1 MKTKRLVS
9 LAIFVALSV
18 MLHYVESF
26 IPAFLPIPGFRL
38 GLANIILLFVLYY
51 YDSPSYIFTMILK
64 VLLVAS
70 ISSGFSVQFF
80 MSLGG
85 SLSSMVITLILYH
98 LVKPSIYATS
108 ALSALGHSLGQL
120 FVYSLFFYS
129 FYIFSYL
136 LILGPLSLFTGCIM
150 ALLCSILIKR
160 IPASFRQDEK
170 VRR

>member
-1 MKTKRLVS
+1 
-9 LAIFVALSV
+9 
-18 MLHYVESF
+18 
-26 IPAFLPIPGFRL
+26 
-38 GLANIILLFVLYY
+38 
-51 YDSPSYIFTMILK
+51 
-64 VLLVAS
+64 
-70 ISSGFSVQFF
+70 
-80 MSLGG
+80 
-85 SLSSMVITLILYH
+85 MVITLILFH